1 MASVRA
7 NVWKMQLFRFLI
19 SLQFFGG
26 VLMPFFTDW
35 GGLNFTQ
42 TLVLQSWFMI
52 WVFALEIP
60 TGTIADVFGRK
71 ASLQLGLVANIG
83 GVLAYSFIPNF
94 YIFMF
99 AEFLWALA
107 SALFSGADEALLY
120 DSLKEAG
127 EEKESKKIL
136 GHYYSFGLAGFTIAA
151 PIGGL
156 IAATLGLRYTM
167 LLVAVPFSLA
177 FLVALTF
184 KEPKKVHEDESVK
197 FLQTLLSGVKQL
209 GHNRIL
215 RLLAFD
221 SVVIR
226 SLASKVIWV
235 YQPVLL
241 DRGLAIGLLGVVHA
255 CMSGIQ
261 IPVLNAFGHLERLTG
276 SKKRYLIFSAL
287 IPGIAFVLIG
297 LFKSLV
303 VTIPLL
309 VVITGLGLTRHVLFN
324 NYMHKYIQS
333 SQRATVM
340 STIEMLQR
348 LASGLLYPL
357 VGLLMDYSLTT
368 TFIVLGVVIVAVSL
382 ISGVEEVHLLD

>member
-7 NVWKMQLFRFLI
+7 NVWKMQLFRFVG
-19 SLQFFGG
+19 SLHFIGG

-35 GGLNFTQ
+35 GGLNYTQ
-42 TLVLQSWFMI
+42 TLVLQSWFML
-52 WVFALEIP
+52 WVFCLEIP

-71 ASLQLGLVANIG
+71 ASLLLGLVANIG
-83 GVLAYSFIPNF
+83 GVLAYSFVPNF
-94 YIFMF
+94 YVFMF

-127 EEKESKKIL
+127 QEKSSKKVL
-136 GHYYSFGLAGFTIAA
+136 GRYYSFGLVGIMIAA

-167 LLVAVPFSLA
+167 LLMILPFSLA
-177 FLVALTF
+177 FLIGLTL

-197 FLQTLLSGVKQL
+197 FLQTLISGVKQL
-209 GHNRIL
+209 SHNRIL

-221 SVVIR
+221 SVAIR
-226 SLASKVIWV
+226 SLAFMVIWV

-255 CMSGIQ
+255 CLSGIQ

-297 LFKSLV
+297 LFRSLV

-324 NYMHKYIQS
+324 NYMHKYIGS

-340 STIEMLQR
+340 STIGMLSR
-348 LASGLLYPL
+348 LASGLLYPV
-357 VGLLMDYSLTT
+357 VGLLMDYSLTAT
-368 TFIVLGVVIVAVSL
+368 LLVLGAVTVAVSL
-382 ISGVEEVHLLD
+382 ISGVEEFHLLD